1 MLAKNSMDDTAR
13 ACLLDFD
20 RASRE
25 WRRCAPRACATPTGR
40 PRSSKVALSGRRRER
55 DELMS

>member
-25 WRRCAPRACATPTGR
+25 WRRVRLGPAQPQR
-40 PRSSKVALSGRRRER
+40 VALGAAKWHSRVAVESV
-55 DELMS
+55 MS